1 MKLTLPDTFYQLQ
14 MSITLPHLIFL
25 VGLAYYLLIR
35 FKYQRPTSIKEKIER
50 RSNTFDKAL
59 VMLVVIGQ
67 VVLPMIFLTTSLLD
81 WASYRSPVLATW
93 LGAFVLIGGLCLFW
107 KSHTDLGR
115 NWSVS
120 LDLYREHKLVTSGVY
135 RLIRHPMYASFF
147 AMAIAQVL
155 LLSNWVAGWSALVAT
170 FVLYTVRKP
179 HEEAMMIEGFGEEYH
194 RYMRR
199 SGSVLPRFTPKS
211 DA

>member
-35 FKYQRPTSIKEKIER
+35 FKYQRPTSIQEKIER

-93 LGAFVLIGGLCLFW
+93 LGAFVLIGGLCL
-107 KSHTDLGR
+107 
-115 NWSVS
+115 SVS